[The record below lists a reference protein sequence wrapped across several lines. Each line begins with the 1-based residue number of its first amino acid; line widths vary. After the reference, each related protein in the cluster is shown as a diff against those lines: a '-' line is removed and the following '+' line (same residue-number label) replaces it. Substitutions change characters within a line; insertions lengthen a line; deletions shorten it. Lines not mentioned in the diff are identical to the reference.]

1 MQFISN
7 CLQQCKQQTV
17 CMQQL
22 TAMIAHI
29 QTVQRIIITI
39 IIIII
44 IIIKNN
50 KFNVS

>member
-1 MQFISN
+1 
-7 CLQQCKQQTV
+7 
-17 CMQQL
+17 
-22 TAMIAHI
+22 MIAHI